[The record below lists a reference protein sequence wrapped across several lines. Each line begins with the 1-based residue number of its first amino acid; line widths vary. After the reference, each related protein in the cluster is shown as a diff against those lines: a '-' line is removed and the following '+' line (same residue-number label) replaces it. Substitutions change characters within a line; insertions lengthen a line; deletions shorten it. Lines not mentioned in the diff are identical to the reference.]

1 MRHPYLVL
9 IFLVIGLFAC
19 KKIKTERPPCSDAD
33 VLIPI
38 DTSYLSTPLIIPTH
52 LIEDK
57 LNLVIGRVLRE
68 DPDFEHI
75 NADGEKEG
83 LKMKITRLGA
93 IKVHWK
99 NNVAQYQAPLQVL
112 IERQII
118 SKNVLP
124 VLEKLALKTA
134 FSLRLVFETTL
145 DLGTDW
151 QLIPK
156 TRFVSFEWLSEVK
169 ALGGLIDIKKM
180 MERRIY
186 KSMPDVLR
194 NMDDTIRNGIHIDR
208 VMRRVWK
215 KIQRPLLINRNAP
228 LVWLKIH
235 PIQFEM
241 GKITTINGNLMVQG
255 RLSATTETILGDT
268 PVYTVLTRL
277 PPLIKH
283 PILPDTA
290 FLYIRTEIPYDQIN
304 TVINENLDG
313 KTFPV
318 SGRRIKIKSAKIWGC
333 GANLFLQLQ
342 VTGGIKGD
350 VYFQGKPVYEPS
362 TQTISIQN
370 FDFEVHTA
378 EVLLSSADWLLHSTF
393 KAQMQ
398 TALSIPLQTQIVKI
412 PDAILQGIENG
423 RAGKKMD
430 VQIDAWDFRP
440 QKITVQPNALTAL
453 IIVHAKVRI
462 ELERLGKT

>member
-145 DLGTDW
+145 DLGIDW
-151 QLIPK
+151 QLKPK

-169 ALGGLIDIKKM
+169 ALGGLIDLKKM
-180 MERRIY
+180 VERRIF
-186 KSMPDVLR
+186 KSMPEVLR
-194 NMDDTIRNGIHIDR
+194 NMDDTIRTRIHIDQ
-208 VMRRVWK
+208 VMERVWK
-215 KIQRPLLINRNAP
+215 KIQRPLLIKRNEP
-228 LVWLKIH
+228 LVWLKIN

-241 GKITTINGNLMVQG
+241 GKITTKDGNLMVQG
-255 RLSATTETILGDT
+255 RLSATTETMLGDT

-313 KTFPV
+313 KTFSV
-318 SGRRIKIKSAKIWGC
+318 SGRRIKIKTAKIWGC
-333 GANLFLQLQ
+333 GANLFLQLKIS
-342 VTGGIKGD
+342 GGVKGD
-350 VYFQGKPVYEPS
+350 VYFQGKPVYNPI
-362 TQTISIQN
+362 TQSISIEN
-370 FDFEVHTA
+370 FDFEIHTQ
-378 EVLLSSADWLLHSTF
+378 EVLLTSADWLLHSTF
-393 KAQMQ
+393 KAQMLS
-398 TALSIPLQTQIVKI
+398 ALSIPLQTQIVKI

-430 VQIDAWDFRP
+430 VQIEAWDFRP
-440 QKITVQPNALTAL
+440 QNITVQPNAVTAL
-453 IIVHAKVRI
+453 IIVHARARV
-462 ELERLGKT
+462 ELEQLGN

>member
-1 MRHPYLVL
+1 MRHPCLVL
-9 IFLVIGLFAC
+9 IFLIIGLIAC
-19 KKIKTERPPCSDAD
+19 KKIKTERPPCSDAE
-33 VLIPI
+33 VFIPI

-57 LNLVIGRVLRE
+57 LNQVIGKVLRE
-68 DPDFEHI
+68 DPDFEHL

-83 LKMKITRLGA
+83 LKMKISRLGA

-99 NNVAQYQAPLQVL
+99 NNVARYQAPLQVL
-112 IERQII
+112 IEKQII
-118 SKNVLP
+118 SSNVMP
-124 VLEKLALKTA
+124 ALENLALKTA
-134 FSLRLVFETTL
+134 FSLRLIFETTL

-151 QLIPK
+151 QLKPK

-169 ALGGLIDIKKM
+169 ALGGLIDIKKIV
-180 MERRIY
+180 ERRIY
-186 KSMPDVLR
+186 KTMPDVLR

-241 GKITTINGNLMVQG
+241 GKITTKNGNLMVQG

-268 PVYTVLTRL
+268 PVYTVLNRL

-283 PILPDTA
+283 PTLPDTA

-304 TVINENLDG
+304 TVLNENLIG

-333 GANLFLQLQ
+333 GDNLFLQLL
-342 VTGGIKGD
+342 VTGGVKGD

-412 PDAILQGIENG
+412 PDAIIQGIENG

-462 ELERLGKT
+462 ELERLGKN